1 MVWIQLQM
9 PKGVRLCSV
18 FKAAFYSV
26 MRDSAKKDVEEK
38 RLRLQRR
45 AGGAGTHNRDP
56 IQYTNFVLT
65 FGLKTA

>member
-1 MVWIQLQM
+1 M

-45 AGGAGTHNRDP
+45 AGGTHNSEESSDNSDQSGGSPTGDCGGR
-56 IQYTNFVLT
+56 
-65 FGLKTA
+65 GL